1 LYIAWFTP
9 AWRYFCVVVQ
19 QVSRLMGGSARRQA
33 LDRASLDAVSIQQ
46 LQAAVAQFAQ
56 GEALVAPPSPG
67 YR

>member
-1 LYIAWFTP
+1 MFTAWHG
-9 AWRYFCVVVQ
+9 ALQ
-19 QVSRLMGGSARRQA
+19 QVSRLMGGSSRRQA

-56 GEALVAPPSPG
+56 GEVLVAPPSPG